1 MIKHMLK
8 TSHCFSLLKNQQKTD
23 WICRFYLVTVG
34 AHHYTKDMTI
44 SLVFIDNVDENNE
57 RTKKK
62 LFSQSHFLISKRSKT
77 RF

>member
-34 AHHYTKDMTI
+34 AHHIIPIDMTF
-44 SLVFIDNVDENNE
+44 SLVVIDNVDENNE
-57 RTKKK
+57 RTKKNQI
-62 LFSQSHFLISKRSKT
+62 F
-77 RF
+77 

>member
-1 MIKHMLK
+1 MSK
-8 TSHCFSLLKNQQKTD
+8 TSHYFSLLKNQQKTD

-34 AHHYTKDMTI
+34 AHHHTKDMTI

-57 RTKKK
+57 RTKKTK
-62 LFSQSHFLISKRSKT
+62 LFSQSPFLISKRSKT